1 MSPSGVNRRRCKGE
15 EEGLKR
21 GGGGGV
27 VWVERLS
34 MGVVHRG
41 HTKGPQPKEQLLMR
55 EML

>member
-1 MSPSGVNRRRCKGE
+1 MSPSGVNRRRCKEE

-21 GGGGGV
+21 GGGV
-27 VWVERLS
+27 VWVEQLS